1 MRPRRGDRD
10 RGNRKGEYDYLGG
23 AMGGPPPRVELVEGR
38 RGRRHDPYPG
48 EPPARQP
55 QRRLEQLLLLR
66 RRRRREGHAEPPRRR
81 GGGVGQRR
89 AEAGGGRHVGLP
101 SPACGGWGSRRRDA
115 SDSLPS
121 LPSGLRATVA
131 IGLFSSLC
139 RGGVVAKAGLG
150 FLPFARFSPHTPR
163 R

>member
-1 MRPRRGDRD
+1 
-10 RGNRKGEYDYLGG
+10 
-23 AMGGPPPRVELVEGR
+23 MGGPPPRVELVEGR

-55 QRRLEQLLLLR
+55 QRRLEQLLLLLRR

-81 GGGVGQRR
+81 GGGGGVGQRR